1 MRHSPA
7 ELALALGVL
16 ALGAGAAAV
25 TATLPREGGYAGIGP
40 NFVPGLVS
48 AALVLLGAS
57 LLYEALSGGWR
68 NALPD
73 DPRARGEHAFN
84 AAAFG
89 WVTAGLAAHMAL
101 IGSAGFVIAGMA
113 LFAGVARGFGSIRP
127 ARDLA
132 IGLAL
137 SLAVF
142 AFFVKLL
149 NVNLPAGWLKP
160 LLGAAGI

>member
-1 MRHSPA
+1 MRRSPA
-7 ELALALGVL
+7 EIALSLGVL
-16 ALGAGAAAV
+16 ALGTGAAAV
-25 TATLPREGGYAGIGP
+25 TATLPGEGGYAGIGP
-40 NFVPGLVS
+40 NFVPAIVS
-48 AALVLLGAS
+48 AGMVLLGVW
-57 LLYEALSGGWR
+57 LLYEALAGGWR
-68 NALPD
+68 NAPPD
-73 DPRARGEHAFN
+73 QATARGEHAFR

-89 WVTAGLAAHMAL
+89 WVTAGLFAHMVL
-101 IGSAGFVIAGMA
+101 IGTAGFVIAGMA
-113 LFAGVARGFGSIRP
+113 LFAGVARGFGSARP

-142 AFFVKLL
+142 LFFVKLL